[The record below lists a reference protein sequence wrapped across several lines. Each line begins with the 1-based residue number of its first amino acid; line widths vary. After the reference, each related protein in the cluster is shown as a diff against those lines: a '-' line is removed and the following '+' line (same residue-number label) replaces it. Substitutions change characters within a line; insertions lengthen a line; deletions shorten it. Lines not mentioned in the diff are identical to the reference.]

1 MEYTTPTH
9 DYAGCRVIVQ
19 EGHISILV
27 QEGGIGY
34 SHTKKEKNIV
44 LPDNLER

>member
-19 EGHISILV
+19 EGHISILCR
-27 QEGGIGY
+27 GGGY
-34 SHTKKEKNIV
+34 SHTKKKEKKIV

>member
-19 EGHISILV
+19 EGNISILV
-27 QEGGIGY
+27 QRGIAIL
-34 SHTKKEKNIV
+34 KKKKKIV
-44 LPDNLER
+44 LSDNLER

>member
-27 QEGGIGY
+27 QGGGGY
-34 SHTKKEKNIV
+34 GHTKKEKKIV

>member
-1 MEYTTPTH
+1 MEYDYSTH

-34 SHTKKEKNIV
+34 SHTKKREKYCTS
-44 LPDNLER
+44 

>member
-9 DYAGCRVIVQ
+9 DYAGSRVIVQ

-27 QEGGIGY
+27 HEGGIAIL
-34 SHTKKEKNIV
+34 KKEKKIV